1 MKTFRDIKVGDSV
14 WLIYQK
20 SDYNTIEAEWFAK
33 KVEVVQITPIVD
45 YPMNEC
51 LFIQTDEIRATD
63 AGLNGNAIIYHGD
76 SCDPDKDQSR
86 HQLLHLTKEGA
97 EECIKQLYETRLRT
111 LERDKKEM
119 DFRYNRQVCAI
130 NRYMR
135 NLKLESEETGK
146 EKGILI

>member
-14 WLIYQK
+14 WLVYQK
-20 SDYNTIEAEWFAK
+20 SDYNTIEAEWFIK
-33 KVEVVQITPIVD
+33 EVEVVQIVPIVD
-45 YPMNEC
+45 YPMNDC
-51 LFIQTDEIRATD
+51 LFIQTNEVWATD
-63 AGLNGNAIIYHGD
+63 AGLNKDTIIYHGD
-76 SCDPDKDQSR
+76 SCDPEKNQSR
-86 HQLLHLTKEGA
+86 HQLLFLTKKGA
-97 EECIKQLYETRLRT
+97 EEYIKQLYETRLWT
-111 LERDKKEM
+111 LKRNKKEM